1 MMKPSKLLLIPV
13 LLGMVILT
21 GCATTSSEEML
32 KITSPAHE
40 QTVSSLQPVLQWM
53 PSSKSGVSY
62 DLIIFV
68 PDETDNKKNVTVYYR
83 EGLTETTHK
92 IEEALKPGTEYQW
105 SVRTRE
111 GDNLGEY
118 SKTESQVFTGI
129 SYHRHSNYMKFTTPA
144 N

>member
-1 MMKPSKLLLIPV
+1 MMKPSKLLLFPV

-21 GCATTSSEEML
+21 GCATTSSQEML
-32 KITSPAHE
+32 KITLPAHE
-40 QTVSSLQPVLQWM
+40 QKVSSLQPSLQWM

-83 EGLTETTHK
+83 EGLTGTTHK
-92 IEEALKPGTEYQW
+92 VEEALQPGTEYQW

-111 GDNLGEY
+111 GDKLGEY
-118 SKTESQVFTGI
+118 SKTESQVFTGV
-129 SYHRHSNYMKFTTPA
+129 SYHRHSNYMKFTTP
-144 N
+144 

>member
-1 MMKPSKLLLIPV
+1 MQKNTLLINLIV
-13 LLGMVILT
+13 ASMVILT

-40 QTVSSLQPVLQWM
+40 QTVSSLQPTLQWA

-68 PDETDNKKNVTVYYR
+68 PDETDSKKNVTVYYR

-118 SKTESQVFTGI
+118 SKTESQTFTGI
-129 SYHRHSNYMKFTTPA
+129 SYHRHSNYMKFTTP
-144 N
+144 